1 MVKKL
6 GVKILTKR
14 QVIITGLFIF
24 FTNHQRKTADVR
36 IALIIIPV
44 PVVAV
49 ESVSIEIT
57 EIKPIAISVE
67 RRN

>member
-24 FTNHQRKTADVR
+24 FTNHKRKTADVR

>member
-24 FTNHQRKTADVR
+24 FTNHQRETTDVR
-36 IALIIIPV
+36 TALITTPA

-49 ESVSIEIT
+49 ESVRIEIT